1 MALGRVPSRK
11 EVAGRETDTADCRG
25 PDMRAF
31 SHHWVGKLTSCGR
44 CGATGPREVD
54 RDTEK
59 EDVWHQTSRYRRV
72 PRAIGGGMERA
83 RSRCQRPRSISST
96 STRSSARGSA
106 RLAFEQPTKGAD
118 RDALGARTP
127 RWSVAHANRRRDAAS
142 RVPVPV
148 EQVGQT
154 GPTLIPAGA
163 DKQVPSQA
171 SPKPETARDQFLYD
185 FKGGSLR
192 SPPAPAAGGRRRP
205 SSPARSS
212 MLHDLASRALATT
225 SLSPASRRRQA

>member
-11 EVAGRETDTADCRG
+11 EVAGRETDTSGLQGSRHEG
-25 PDMRAF
+25 LF
-31 SHHWVGKLTSCGR
+31 SPLGGKLTSCGR

-72 PRAIGGGMERA
+72 PRAIGGGMEGA

-163 DKQVPSQA
+163 DKRVPSKA
-171 SPKPETARDQFLYD
+171 
-185 FKGGSLR
+185 
-192 SPPAPAAGGRRRP
+192 
-205 SSPARSS
+205 
-212 MLHDLASRALATT
+212 
-225 SLSPASRRRQA
+225 